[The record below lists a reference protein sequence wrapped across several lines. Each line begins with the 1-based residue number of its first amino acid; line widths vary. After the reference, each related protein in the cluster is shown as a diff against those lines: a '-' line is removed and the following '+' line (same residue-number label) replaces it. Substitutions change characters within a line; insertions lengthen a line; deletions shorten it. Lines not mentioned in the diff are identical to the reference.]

1 MNFENMNI
9 WCWIIPL
16 LVGLICGILGY
27 LLGKGKREV
36 EVIDNSADLK
46 LLEDK
51 NAKLQAD
58 LAVCN
63 DKLKAATTIKPAA
76 PKKKAAPKAK
86 STAASLAATAAV
98 PVFDAAAAKSVFGK
112 RIKQD
117 DLKIVEGIGPKI
129 EGLFHNFD
137 IKTWKVL
144 SEASVKKCQEVLDS
158 GGERYRMHDPKSWPR
173 QAKMAYKGEWKKLA
187 KWQDEHKGGKL

>member
-58 LAVCN
+58 LAACN
-63 DKLKAATTIKPAA
+63 DKLKTATTIKPAA

-86 STAASLAATAAV
+86 STASSLAATAAV
-98 PVFDAAAAKSVFGK
+98 PVFDAAAVKSVFGK

-137 IKTWKVL
+137 IKTWKAL